1 MKLLKFFSR
10 KQPEP
15 EPPIETIEPAMA
27 YEGAVAEAA
36 SRIEAQ
42 AEQRAADLPP
52 ALTMTTATAAAA
64 LDAFLAAAPSF
75 AAPDDLHT
83 RLLQLAETYFTN
95 DAHAPLARDIL
106 SAVFTNGGEVSLAGL
121 TDRDRLFA
129 SNLVSLRCYAEAAGA
144 PATMPVIRESS
155 QAEDC
160 LAETPDEWS
169 IYRLLNLAAM
179 ASIPAHK
186 RTAIVTSV
194 RNEGA
199 SILEWLAH
207 HRALGIT
214 DFFVYTNDNT
224 DGSDKLL
231 HILAA
236 AGLINLI
243 DNKVSANARVQAKI
257 LEHSLALL
265 PALRNFHWAFYI
277 DVDEFFMSR
286 CEPGLTLDS
295 FFSHLEAAFPGE
307 QPAAI
312 CFNWKWFGSENA
324 FEMTEG
330 FLLQRFIHSIHNEHV
345 KSLVRLKDVL
355 SMRRVHVPIMVEHAW
370 AVDSNFSR
378 VEPNIHLPPVYGK
391 GQINHYWNKSFQEF
405 VLKRSRGRISAG
417 LSGPPL
423 DYKSFFEW
431 GANGRRGNY
440 DPPPERVI
448 SRVTREYDAL
458 LSLPHIQNALNDIQ
472 KACAARLRE
481 IDAEI
486 DLATVYRNQGI
497 KPLPRAASQPA

>member
-1 MKLLKFFSR
+1 
-10 KQPEP
+10 
-15 EPPIETIEPAMA
+15 
-27 YEGAVAEAA
+27 
-36 SRIEAQ
+36 
-42 AEQRAADLPP
+42 
-52 ALTMTTATAAAA
+52 
-64 LDAFLAAAPSF
+64 
-75 AAPDDLHT
+75 
-83 RLLQLAETYFTN
+83 
-95 DAHAPLARDIL
+95 
-106 SAVFTNGGEVSLAGL
+106 
-121 TDRDRLFA
+121 
-129 SNLVSLRCYAEAAGA
+129 
-144 PATMPVIRESS
+144 
-155 QAEDC
+155 
-160 LAETPDEWS
+160 
-169 IYRLLNLAAM
+169 
-179 ASIPAHK
+179 
-186 RTAIVTSV
+186 
-194 RNEGA
+194 
-199 SILEWLAH
+199 
-207 HRALGIT
+207 
-214 DFFVYTNDNT
+214 
-224 DGSDKLL
+224 
-231 HILAA
+231 
-236 AGLINLI
+236 
-243 DNKVSANARVQAKI
+243 
-257 LEHSLALL
+257 
-265 PALRNFHWAFYI
+265 
-277 DVDEFFMSR
+277 
-286 CEPGLTLDS
+286 LDS